1 VSSSQRDR
9 RGISLLEIMISIG
22 IVGIGLIGVA
32 SLIPL
37 AHYKAEQGVREERKA
52 LFGKRAY
59 REFFVS
65 GFDRP
70 GSFLATGQGTPFWVW
85 LTPQTP
91 YGIYNGMTGQIIPQT
106 YCFDPHWVAAKIPQA
121 VTIAA
126 LFPALGPP
134 AAQVPRITVL
144 TYRPETFRES
154 LLIQGATPALASN
167 RMAAFV
173 NNSNPARISLAQ
185 ADQVFRIHDDL
196 LVESPNSPSGV
207 APQVGVNILARP
219 DLPND
224 IARQTYLSESFGAY
238 AQPVGVKRLSG
249 GNFSWMATLVPELN
263 SVINPSNPNAIAPY
277 VTNRYRLSIVIFN
290 QRDLLGNYNEEV
302 VAQVQLPPDSM
313 ISGAAKEIVIVE
325 VGPNPPVAENV
336 GVRHIRQGDWIAL
349 MQKVPMPPPLG
360 VYTRLQW
367 YQVLSTDEQDA
378 DTTMVRQLSLSGP
391 DWNPDWSQPIFAI
404 YLRNVETVYEKTVE
418 LQQ

>member
-1 VSSSQRDR
+1 VSSLQR

-37 AHYKAEQGVREERKA
+37 AHHKAEQGVREERKA

-59 REFFVS
+59 REFFVN

-70 GSFLATGQGTPFWVW
+70 GSFLATGQGTPYWVW

-91 YGIYNGMTGQIIPQT
+91 YGIYNGLTGQIIPQA
-106 YCFDPHWVAAKIPQA
+106 YCFDPHWVAAKMPQA
-121 VTIAA
+121 VTTPA
-126 LFPALGPP
+126 LFPTFGPT

-144 TYRPETFRES
+144 TYRPEQFRES
-154 LLIQGATPALASN
+154 LLMQGATPAVASN

-173 NNSNPARISLAQ
+173 SANPIMISLAQ

-196 LVESPNSPSGV
+196 VVESP
-207 APQVGVNILARP
+207 
-219 DLPND
+219 DDPND
-224 IARQTYLSESFGAY
+224 IARQTYLSEPYGAY
-238 AQPVGVKRLSG
+238 TQPVGVKRLSG

-263 SVINPSNPNAIAPY
+263 SALNPSNPNVVAPY
-277 VTNRYRLSIVIFN
+277 FTNRYQLSIVIFN

-302 VAQVQLPPDSM
+302 VAQVQLPPNSM
-313 ISGAAKEIVIVE
+313 ISGAAKDIVIAE
-325 VGPNPPVAENV
+325 LGPDPPVVENV
-336 GVRHIRQGDWIAL
+336 GVRHIRQGEWIAL
-349 MQKVPMPPPLG
+349 VQKVPMPPPMG
-360 VYTRLQW
+360 VFTRLHW
-367 YQVLSTDEQDA
+367 YQVMSTDEQDS
-378 DTTMVRQLSLSGP
+378 DTTLVRQLSLSGP
-391 DWNPDWSQPIFAI
+391 DWNPDWSQPIYAV